1 MGETTEINILDLGEM
16 TNLRCVQRGE
26 LIDMALVP
34 FEGKTLIVGSA
45 HPAELKALLD
55 HGIPMHASINGER
68 RGMRLFKHD
77 DVITVN
83 NEHEPLATY
92 DTAAVRAALFTN

>member
-1 MGETTEINILDLGEM
+1 MGETDEINILDLGEM
-16 TNLRCVQRGE
+16 TNLRSIQRGAQF
-26 LIDMALVP
+26 DMALVP
-34 FEGKTLIVGSA
+34 FEGRTLIVGSVYSV
-45 HPAELKALLD
+45 ELKALLD
-55 HGIPMHASINGER
+55 HGVPVHALINGER

-92 DTAAVRAALFTN
+92 DTAAVRAALFTS